1 MKVLHLSKVSVQDG
15 LMDRGKKKEFKGF
28 DISYL
33 LQSWVFASML
43 GRVDGRLWC
52 GVSEKLG

>member
-15 LMDRGKKKEFKGF
+15 LMDQGKKKEFKGF

-33 LQSWVFASML
+33 LQCWEGLMV
-43 GRVDGRLWC
+43 GC